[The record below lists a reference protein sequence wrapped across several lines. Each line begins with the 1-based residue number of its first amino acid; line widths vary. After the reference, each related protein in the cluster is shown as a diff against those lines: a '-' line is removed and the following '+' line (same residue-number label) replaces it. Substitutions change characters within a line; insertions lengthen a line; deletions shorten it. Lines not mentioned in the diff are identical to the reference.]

1 MKTKDKGQ
9 DPIVASEFN
18 TSEVSVDTSNNDNN
32 KTINSN
38 KNGKKNFFVR
48 VWNYFSTYEKI
59 WFFSIVALS
68 ILFAFLF
75 PEEEVNG
82 VNGSIIMVLYLID
95 IFSNVLC
102 ELLISKQSKWN
113 FIVSLVV
120 ELTEIATLII
130 LAARFA
136 TMAVTLF
143 FWIPID
149 IISFINWNRHTDDKD
164 EDLTVVRT
172 LKWWQTIL
180 VVIGIIVW
188 TMGVGYLMAAYAPD
202 TDFYSSELIEVIV
215 CYIDACASVVGIA
228 NGLFILFRYREQWLA
243 WYICA
248 GLETAINILSGQWV
262 LLVLK
267 AGYFTNTT
275 YGYIKWTK
283 YIKSHSN
290 TSIYGKPAVN
300 SVNNVSQSKLSD
312 NQSDQ
317 TK

>member
-1 MKTKDKGQ
+1 M
-9 DPIVASEFN
+9 
-18 TSEVSVDTSNNDNN
+18 NN
-32 KTINSN
+32 KLANEKTVFHTP
-38 KNGKKNFFVR
+38 KKQNFFVR
-48 VWNYFSTYEKI
+48 TWNYFTTYEKI
-59 WFFSIVALS
+59 WFFSIVVLS
-68 ILFAFLF
+68 FIFAFVF
-75 PEEEVNG
+75 PEEETNG
-82 VNGSIIMVLYLID
+82 VNGSIIMVLYLVD
-95 IFSNVLC
+95 ILSNVLC

-120 ELTEIATLII
+120 ELTEIATLVI

-149 IISFINWNRHTDDKD
+149 IISFFNWNKHTDKKD

-172 LKWWQTIL
+172 LKGWQSIL
-180 VVIGIIVW
+180 VVVAIIIWTFGI
-188 TMGVGYLMAAYAPD
+188 GYLMAAYGPD
-202 TDFYSSELIEVIV
+202 TDFFTSELAEKVV
-215 CYIDACASVVGIA
+215 CYLDACASAVGIA

-248 GLETAINILSGQWV
+248 ALETVINIISGQWV

-283 YIKSHSN
+283 YIRQKSNASPELN
-290 TSIYGKPAVN
+290 ADTATP
-300 SVNNVSQSKLSD
+300 KL
-312 NQSDQ
+312 
-317 TK
+317 